1 METCDA
7 KARSR
12 VLIAGAGPVGLAAA
26 LRLAQLG
33 VPALVLERRM
43 ELARGLKACAWL
55 PPTLALFERLGVLDG
70 LMATGLVAQRIAYAR
85 ARAHPAPGE
94 GDCEEIACFDLALLA
109 DEARFPYR
117 LHLDHGPVA
126 AALAARLAAYPQVQ
140 FALDAELVGFEQ
152 TESGVAVRVLSATG
166 ERIERG
172 AFLIAADGADSAVR
186 TRLGVRLC
194 EAALPGRWLEVLTEE
209 DLSRTLPGA
218 AWAGWIAAAPA
229 GDSPCDAGCDSGC
242 DSSGGSWCS
251 LLRMPGV
258 WHVAMPLAPGEDAA
272 AALEEGALR
281 ARLARFLPGFPGG
294 APQER
299 AAGLALVG
307 SRVLPLRREIAERF
321 VVGRVLLVGDAAH
334 QVQTRVGLNMNC
346 AMRDAVA
353 AAEAVAAVLAG
364 EQGVESG
371 LAGYESARRGVA
383 MQRLLPLAGC
393 ILPDSSPTRGPA
405 WEAGLRAI
413 AADPARTRTWLRET
427 ALFDLPGTQD

>member
-7 KARSR
+7 EARSR

-85 ARAHPAPGE
+85 NNPG
-94 GDCEEIACFDLALLA
+94 GKCEEVACFDLELLA
-109 DEARFPYR
+109 GEARFPYR

-140 FALDAELVGFEQ
+140 FALDAELVGLEQ

-186 TRLGVRLC
+186 ARLGLRLC
-194 EAALPGRWLEVLTEE
+194 EAAPAGRWLEVLTEE
-209 DLSRTLPGA
+209 DLSQALPGA

-229 GDSPCDAGCDSGC
+229 DASSCCDAG
-242 DSSGGSWCS
+242 GGWCS
-251 LLRMPGV
+251 LLRMPGM

-281 ARLARFLPGFPGG
+281 ARLARFLPK
-294 APQER
+294 AE
-299 AAGLALVG
+299 LALAG

-346 AMRDAVA
+346 AMRDAVV

-364 EQGVESG
+364 EQGVEPG
-371 LAGYESARRGVA
+371 LAGYDSARRGVA

-393 ILPDSSPTRGPA
+393 ILPDSSPERGPA
-405 WEAGLRAI
+405 WEAELRAV
-413 AADPARTRTWLRET
+413 AADPERTRRWLRET
-427 ALFDLPGTQD
+427 ALFDLPGTPG